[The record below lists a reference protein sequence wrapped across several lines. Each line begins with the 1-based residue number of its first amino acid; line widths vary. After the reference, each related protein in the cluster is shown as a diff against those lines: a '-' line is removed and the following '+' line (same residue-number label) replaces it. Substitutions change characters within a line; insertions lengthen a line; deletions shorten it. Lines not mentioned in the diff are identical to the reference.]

1 MESKIIFETLIPL
14 LTSGRLS
21 LKANKIYRY
30 RYRYRHGYID
40 RYRYTYTYRYRY
52 RCRYR

>member
-30 RYRYRHGYID
+30 RYRHGYID